1 MIILKIVSKGVYLIY
16 IYVQISPCQVIFLQ
30 EISKFLFI
38 KPRHSRILY
47 LILMTL
53 NDICINLDEQT
64 WTLIS
69 GINLALIFPSSKM

>member
-1 MIILKIVSKGVYLIY
+1 MDYRDIEWFALETNRDHSVVFEIVSKGVYLIY

-64 WTLIS
+64 
-69 GINLALIFPSSKM
+69 